1 MLLRDVVETSAAVA
15 ATSARSQK
23 VALMAATMRRLEPD
37 EAAVGVAY
45 LSGRLRQRQI
55 GVGWAAFG
63 ERPPPADAPSL
74 TLRSVDAQLDRIGQ
88 LSGPDSQAERR
99 RRVTA
104 LLGQATA
111 SEQDFL
117 TRLLLEGLRQGA
129 LEGVTVEALARA
141 ADAPL
146 ADVRRALML
155 RGDLGAVAE
164 GALRDGAAGLGV
176 FGLQVG
182 RPLQP
187 MLAQTAVDIPSALGK
202 ISPAA
207 LEWKLDGARVQLH
220 KQDGRVWVFT
230 RTLDDITD
238 RVPDLVE
245 LVEALPARSIV
256 LDGEA
261 LALRAD
267 GRPHLFQDTA
277 SRFGSRLD
285 VGRLRSSRPLT
296 LFAFDILHHDGQDL
310 IDRPYAERQT
320 VLSAIVPEALR
331 VPRIVTDDVDLAT
344 AFLQSTLER
353 GHEGVVVKDLGSPYE
368 AGRRGAGWLKVKPR
382 HTLDLVILAVEW
394 GHGRRTGYLSNL
406 HLGARDPTTG
416 GFVMLGKT
424 FKGLTDEMLG
434 WQTEHLLAL
443 ERERDRWTVYVR
455 PELVAEIAF
464 DGVQRSSRYPGGVT
478 LRFARVLRYR
488 TDKRADEADTI
499 DTVRALG
506 AVYDAEYP
514 GRQP

>member
-15 ATSARSQK
+15 ATPARGQK
-23 VALMAATMRRLEPD
+23 VALLAATMRRLEAE

-63 ERPPPADAPSL
+63 ERPPPAQAACL
-74 TLRSVDAQLDRIGQ
+74 TLLSIDEQLERIGQ

-99 RRVTA
+99 RRLAT
-104 LLGQATA
+104 LLSQATA
-111 SEQDFL
+111 AEQDFL
-117 TRLLLEGLRQGA
+117 SRLLLEGLRQGA

-141 ADAPL
+141 ADVPL

-164 GALRDGAAGLGV
+164 VALRDGAAGLGA

-187 MLAQTAVDIPSALGK
+187 MLAQTAPDMASALGK

-220 KQDGRVWVFT
+220 RQDARVWVFT

-238 RVPDLVE
+238 RVPELVE
-245 LVEALPARSIV
+245 LVGALTARSIV

-285 VGRLRSSRPLT
+285 VARLRATRPLT
-296 LFAFDILHHDGQDL
+296 LFVFDILHCDGEDL

-320 VLSAIVPEALR
+320 VLCGDCA
-331 VPRIVTDDVDLAT
+331 
-344 AFLQSTLER
+344 
-353 GHEGVVVKDLGSPYE
+353 
-368 AGRRGAGWLKVKPR
+368 
-382 HTLDLVILAVEW
+382 
-394 GHGRRTGYLSNL
+394 
-406 HLGARDPTTG
+406 
-416 GFVMLGKT
+416 
-424 FKGLTDEMLG
+424 
-434 WQTEHLLAL
+434 
-443 ERERDRWTVYVR
+443 
-455 PELVAEIAF
+455 
-464 DGVQRSSRYPGGVT
+464 
-478 LRFARVLRYR
+478 
-488 TDKRADEADTI
+488 
-499 DTVRALG
+499 
-506 AVYDAEYP
+506 
-514 GRQP
+514 